1 MLRMTK
7 RIALLLMMAV
17 LVCGCLCSCGEE
29 EIDPET
35 AAAIEAA
42 CDLAD
47 DEAAKMS
54 KEGDFDISGM
64 YVADERGYLI
74 MYMCETDEQM
84 DIVNGW
90 DEKDMEEVLGA
101 AKQRI
106 MPFFDGL
113 EVDVFA
119 AVMDEDY
126 DPLLTYIEEGLVL
139 DQRD

>member
-17 LVCGCLCSCGEE
+17 LVCGCLCSCGGE

-47 DEAAKMS
+47 DEVAKMS
-54 KEGDFDISGM
+54 KESDFDVSGM
-64 YVADERGYLI
+64 YVADERSYLI
-74 MYMCETDEQM
+74 MYMCETDEQVDM
-84 DIVNGW
+84 VNGW
-90 DEKDMEEVLGA
+90 DDKDMEDVLGA
-101 AKQRI
+101 AQQRI

-113 EVDVFA
+113 KVDVFVS
-119 AVMDEDY
+119 VMNEDY
-126 DPLLTYIEEGLVL
+126 DALVTYVEEGFVL
-139 DQRD
+139 DERD

>member
-1 MLRMTK
+1 MFKMTK
-7 RIALLLMMAV
+7 RIGLLLMMLV
-17 LVCGCLCSCGEE
+17 LSWVGCCSCGGE

-47 DEAAKMS
+47 DEIAKMS
-54 KEGDFDISGM
+54 KEGEFDVSGM

-90 DEKDMEEVLGA
+90 DDKDMDEVLGA
-101 AKQRI
+101 AQQRI

-113 EVDVFA
+113 KVDVFA

-126 DPLLTYIEEGLVL
+126 NPIITYIEEGLAI
-139 DQRD
+139 DKRD